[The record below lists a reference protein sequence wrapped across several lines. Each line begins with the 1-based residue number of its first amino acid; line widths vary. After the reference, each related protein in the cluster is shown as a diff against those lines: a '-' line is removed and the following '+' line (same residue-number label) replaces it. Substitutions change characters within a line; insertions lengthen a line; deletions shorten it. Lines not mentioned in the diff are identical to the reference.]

1 MRPNFHTLRAVAEQ
15 TGLSKQTIWRYVS
28 TGKLK
33 AFKFNGT
40 AWRVSD
46 EELQRFL
53 STAKSNGEAA

>member
-28 TGKLK
+28 IGKLK

-40 AWRVSD
+40 AWRVPD

-53 STAKSNGEAA
+53 STAKSNGEVA